1 MASGEWFAM
10 RPVIHGMCRYEG
22 LLDGSL
28 NLVDI
33 VRMNDALDVKFENE
47 ARAAEAVKKD

>member
-1 MASGEWFAM
+1 M
-10 RPVIHGMCRYEG
+10 RPILHGLCTYTA

-28 NLVDI
+28 DLGDI

-47 ARAAEAVKKD
+47 ARAAEAVRPD